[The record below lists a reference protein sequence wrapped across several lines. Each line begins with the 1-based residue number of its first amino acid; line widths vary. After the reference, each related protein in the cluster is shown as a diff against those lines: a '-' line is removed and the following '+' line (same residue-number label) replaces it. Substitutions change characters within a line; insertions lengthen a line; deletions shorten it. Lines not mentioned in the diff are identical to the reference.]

1 MGCLWI
7 IVGAFVLFAVSIW
20 KLYIKEYAM
29 AIFNAL
35 WFVVVVAC
43 LEGVFENSQ
52 SYTWLL
58 ISTMIAFV
66 NIGYIFGKYKI
77 ILYRKNI
84 NSIRIEK
91 CNWAFLQKLLVL
103 SLSILMVYFIMTVMR
118 YGINLNLIRSS
129 NNSGSEDTLFNS
141 LLDTLIFYG
150 FSVPMIYTGALVIM
164 YNISQKN
171 KIPRNI
177 IGLICANIIAYVFTT
192 GGRSLVIRIA
202 LFLCAAIIWRIHSS
216 GKKNIKIHYILIGG
230 LLLYLMLNI
239 MTILRN
245 TENISF
251 FEQFF
256 QYAKGAILH
265 MDYNIKN
272 VKTEKLYYGYVTYGG
287 FFYYPVKLLQKLLGI
302 HIDTSNEIMFFL
314 QTYKRLS
321 IGENHTMY
329 YNALLPNAYY
339 YYYDMG
345 YAGVIIFSMILGY
358 VARRGEKSYNKPQF
372 LSFAIWATSIYAIV
386 YSCFGGVLW
395 SFSIPTALI
404 YCVILNKSFFK
415 TKEVE

>member
-1 MGCLWI
+1 
-7 IVGAFVLFAVSIW
+7 
-20 KLYIKEYAM
+20 M

-35 WFVVVVAC
+35 WFIVVVAC
-43 LEGVFENSQ
+43 FERVFENTQ

-66 NIGYIFGKYKI
+66 NIGYVLGKYKI

-84 NSIRIEK
+84 NNIRIEK

-103 SLSILMVYFIMTVMR
+103 SLLILIVYFIMTIMR
-118 YGINLNLIRSS
+118 YGINLNLIRSG
-129 NNSGSEDTLFNS
+129 NNSGSEETLFNS
-141 LLDTLIFYG
+141 LFDTLIFYG
-150 FSVPMIYTGALVIM
+150 FSVPMIYTGAFVIM

-177 IGLICANIIAYVFTT
+177 IGLICVNIIAYVFTT

-216 GKKNIKIHYILIGG
+216 GKKNIKIRYIIMGS

-256 QYAKGAILH
+256 QYVKGAILH

-272 VKTEKLYYGYVTYGG
+272 VKPEKLYYGYVTYGG
-287 FFYYPVKLLQKLLGI
+287 FFYYPVKLLQKLLKV
-302 HIDTSNEIMFFL
+302 HIETSNEIMFFL

-321 IGENHTMY
+321 VEENYTIY

-345 YAGVIIFSMILGY
+345 YVGVVIFSTLLGY
-358 VARRGEKSYNKPQF
+358 VAGRGEKSYTKPQF
-372 LSFAIWATSIYAIV
+372 LKFTIWAISVYAIV
-386 YSCFGGVLW
+386 YSCFGGILW

-404 YCVILNKSFFK
+404 YCVILNKKFFI
-415 TKEVE
+415 TKKVE